1 MKLSEFIQRNI
12 GCKVDFDGLWGAQCV
27 DLFRQYAKEC
37 LCIEEPLEGCS
48 VSGGARDLFENYPN
62 MPKLK
67 KYFVAMKTRNARY
80 GDVIVYGATE
90 KNRFGHV
97 AIAVSTIDDNTHLVF
112 EQDGFKQDGAKL
124 VERNSASVIGILR
137 YRGIK

>member
-12 GCKVDFDGLWGAQCV
+12 GCKVDFDGFNGPQCV
-27 DLFRQYAKEC
+27 DLFRQYDKDVLGIPRTEPVEGAK
-37 LCIEEPLEGCS
+37 
-48 VSGGARDLFENYPN
+48 DLFLKYDS

-67 KYFVAMKTRNARY
+67 KYFVAMKTRDARY

-124 VERNSASVIGILR
+124 VERNSANVIGILR

>member
-27 DLFRQYAKEC
+27 DLFRQYCKDVLGIPRTEPVEGAK
-37 LCIEEPLEGCS
+37 
-48 VSGGARDLFENYPN
+48 DLFLKYDS

-67 KYFVAMKTRNARY
+67 KYFVAMKTRDARY

>member
-1 MKLSEFIQRNI
+1 MKLSEFIQKNI

-27 DLFRQYAKEC
+27 DLFRQYCKDVLGIPRTEPVEGAK
-37 LCIEEPLEGCS
+37 
-48 VSGGARDLFENYPN
+48 DLFLKYDS

-67 KYFVAMKTRNARY
+67 KYFVAMKTRDARY

-124 VERNSASVIGILR
+124 VERNSANVIGILR

>member
-12 GCKVDFDGLWGAQCV
+12 GCKVDFDGFNGPQCV
-27 DLFRQYAKEC
+27 DLFRQYDKDVLGIPRTEPVEGAK
-37 LCIEEPLEGCS
+37 
-48 VSGGARDLFENYPN
+48 DLFLKYDS

-67 KYFVAMKTRNARY
+67 KYFVAMKTRDARY

>member
-1 MKLSEFIQRNI
+1 MKLSEFIQKNI

-27 DLFRQYAKEC
+27 DLFRQYCKDVLGIPRTEPVEGAK
-37 LCIEEPLEGCS
+37 
-48 VSGGARDLFENYPN
+48 DLFLKYDS

-67 KYFVAMKTRNARY
+67 KYFVAMKTRDARY

-112 EQDGFKQDGAKL
+112 EQDGFRQDGAKL

>member
-1 MKLSEFIQRNI
+1 MKLSEFIQKNI
-12 GCKVDFDGLWGAQCV
+12 GCKVDFDGAHGPQCV
-27 DLFRQYAKEC
+27 DLFRQYCNDVPGIPRTEPVEGAK
-37 LCIEEPLEGCS
+37 
-48 VSGGARDLFENYPN
+48 DLFLKYDS

-67 KYFVAMKTRNARY
+67 KYFVAMKTRDARY

-97 AIAVSTIDDNTHLVF
+97 AIAVSTVDDNTHLVF

>member
-1 MKLSEFIQRNI
+1 MKLSEFIQKNI

-27 DLFRQYAKEC
+27 DLFRQYCKDVLGIPRTEPVDGAK
-37 LCIEEPLEGCS
+37 
-48 VSGGARDLFENYPN
+48 DLFLKYDS
-62 MPKLK
+62 MPIEK
-67 KYFVAMKTRNARY
+67 KYFVAMKTRDARY